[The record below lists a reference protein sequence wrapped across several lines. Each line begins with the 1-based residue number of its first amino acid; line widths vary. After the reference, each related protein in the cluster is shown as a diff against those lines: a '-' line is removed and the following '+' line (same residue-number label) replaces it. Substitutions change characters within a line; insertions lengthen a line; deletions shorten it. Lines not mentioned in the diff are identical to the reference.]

1 LYNTFS
7 TDCMGGAA
15 ILNRLCI
22 LNVCLTFVIV
32 DVVNLKLQ
40 FWIGVGGVMLEA
52 SKLWKIHLSLN

>member
-1 LYNTFS
+1 
-7 TDCMGGAA
+7 MGGAA

-32 DVVNLKLQ
+32 DVVNRKLQ